1 MRNLERNLLY
11 ATVLLL
17 AAAVAY
23 LAYLAWTIDRVP
35 PVSPPPPVTPINGAA
50 DHAEIKAQLAKLAE
64 DMAIQHAAIGK
75 QIAPQSMDGLLDR
88 IASIVRGAIKDS
100 ICDASTLD
108 DCPRPPPP
116 PSVVSNFTLLYE
128 NARLNDDE
136 DIAADS
142 VGVTL
147 APHER
152 RLEKIAVAFT
162 ACQRKAASAVKF
174 RVTGY
179 SSTAKFRRKGPD
191 GEIGEII
198 DGSDKL
204 NLKTANLRAE
214 VVTAYLRE
222 KGFEVENKPWD
233 SFEDLIRPYLDDSQ
247 PGTDQQALNRTV
259 FIQVLHAGACDLSR
273 LPGPAR

>member
-1 MRNLERNLLY
+1 MRNFERNLLY
-11 ATVLLL
+11 AAVLLL
-17 AAAVAY
+17 AVAVG
-23 LAYLAWTIDRVP
+23 YLAWTISRVP
-35 PVSPPPPVTPINGAA
+35 PPLRV
-50 DHAEIKAQLAKLAE
+50 DHAEIKAQLTKLAE
-64 DMAIQHAAIGK
+64 DLASQHAAIGE
-75 QIAPQSMDGLLDR
+75 QIAPQSMDGLFDF
-88 IASIVRGAIKDS
+88 IASVVREAIKDT
-100 ICDASTLD
+100 ICDA
-108 DCPRPPPP
+108 CPET
-116 PSVVSNFTLLYE
+116 SVVSNFTLLYK
-128 NARLNDDE
+128 NAHLNDDE
-136 DIAADS
+136 DITRNS
-142 VGVTL
+142 SGVKL
-147 APHER
+147 ALRHER
-152 RLEKIAVAFT
+152 RLEKIAIAFT
-162 ACQRKAASAVKF
+162 ACQRETASTVKF

>member
-1 MRNLERNLLY
+1 MRNFERNLLY
-11 ATVLLL
+11 AAVLLL
-17 AAAVAY
+17 AVAVG
-23 LAYLAWTIDRVP
+23 YLAWTISRVP
-35 PVSPPPPVTPINGAA
+35 PPLKA
-50 DHAEIKAQLAKLAE
+50 DHAEIKAQLTKLA
-64 DMAIQHAAIGK
+64 DDLASQHAAIGE

-88 IASIVRGAIKDS
+88 IASIVREAIKYS
-100 ICDASTLD
+100 ICEPPGG
-108 DCPRPPPP
+108 CRRPLPP

-136 DIAADS
+136 DITADS

-179 SSTAKFRRKGPD
+179 SSTAKFRRKGSD
-191 GEIGEII
+191 GEVGEII
-198 DGSDKL
+198 SGSDKL
-204 NLKTANLRAE
+204 NLKTANLRGE
-214 VVTAYLRE
+214 VVATYLRE

-233 SFEDLIRPYLDDSQ
+233 SFED
-247 PGTDQQALNRTV
+247 
-259 FIQVLHAGACDLSR
+259 
-273 LPGPAR
+273 

>member
-1 MRNLERNLLY
+1 MRNFERNLLY
-11 ATVLLL
+11 AAVLLL
-17 AAAVAY
+17 AVAVG
-23 LAYLAWTIDRVP
+23 YLAWTISRVP
-35 PVSPPPPVTPINGAA
+35 PPLRV
-50 DHAEIKAQLAKLAE
+50 DHAEIKAQLTKLA
-64 DMAIQHAAIGK
+64 DDLASQHAAIGE

-88 IASIVRGAIKDS
+88 IASVVRQAIKDS
-100 ICDASTLD
+100 ICDA
-108 DCPRPPPP
+108 CPGPLPPL
-116 PSVVSNFTLLYE
+116 SVVSNFTLLYK
-128 NARLNDDE
+128 NAHLNDDE
-136 DIAADS
+136 DITRDNS
-142 VGVTL
+142 GVKL
-147 APHER
+147 APRHER
-152 RLEKIAVAFT
+152 RLEKIAIAFT
-162 ACQRKAASAVKF
+162 ACQREAANAVKF

-191 GEIGEII
+191 GEIGKII

-214 VVTAYLRE
+214 VVTTYLRE

-273 LPGPAR
+273 LPGPPR

>member
-11 ATVLLL
+11 TAVLLL
-17 AAAVAY
+17 AVAVG
-23 LAYLAWTIDRVP
+23 YLAWTISRVP
-35 PVSPPPPVTPINGAA
+35 PPLRS
-50 DHAEIKAQLAKLAE
+50 DHAEIKAQLTKLAK
-64 DMAIQHAAIGK
+64 DLASQHAAIGE
-75 QIAPQSMDGLLDR
+75 QIAPQSMDGLLEL
-88 IASIVRGAIKDS
+88 IASIVRGAVKD
-100 ICDASTLD
+100 ICDAPQCCRQA
-108 DCPRPPPP
+108 CPELPP

-128 NARLNDDE
+128 NARLNEDE
-136 DIAADS
+136 DITADS
-142 VGVTL
+142 VGVRL

-152 RLEKIAVAFT
+152 RLEKIAIAFT
-162 ACQRKAASAVKF
+162 ACQRKTASAVKF

-179 SSTAKFRRKGPD
+179 SSTAKFRRKGPN
-191 GEIGEII
+191 GEVGEII
-198 DGSDKL
+198 RESDKL

-214 VVTAYLRE
+214 VVATYLQE
-222 KGFEVENKPWD
+222 KGFEVENRPWD